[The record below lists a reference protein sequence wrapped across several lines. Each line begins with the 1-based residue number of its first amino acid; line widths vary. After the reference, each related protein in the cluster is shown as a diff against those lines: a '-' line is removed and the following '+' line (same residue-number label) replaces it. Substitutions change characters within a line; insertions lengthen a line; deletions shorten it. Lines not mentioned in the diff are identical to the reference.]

1 MGEGKMSVV
10 FIDKA
15 EGNVC
20 GYDKLTFFFRGV
32 KKLENW
38 LNWENW
44 KKNNWKNQTEKKTD

>member
-20 GYDKLTFFFRGV
+20 GYDKLTFFLGV
-32 KKLENW
+32 SKKTRKLIKPRKLE
-38 LNWENW
+38 
-44 KKNNWKNQTEKKTD
+44 KK

>member
-20 GYDKLTFFFRGV
+20 GYDKLTFFFQG
-32 KKLENW
+32 
-38 LNWENW
+38 
-44 KKNNWKNQTEKKTD
+44 